1 MDKDNP
7 TRLEH
12 FSQNSPISLRPV
24 RMRTLNPVTRYIVD
38 RHVLCLANPRVR
50 AQAILC
56 YAGRLLQKNAPQPNA
71 GRISV
76 VKCRPLDGLGECKNR

>member
-7 TRLEH
+7 ARLEH

-38 RHVLCLANPRVR
+38 GPALWLTGHVFELSRSYAMRDASCKKMLRSQMLAGS
-50 AQAILC
+50 AL
-56 YAGRLLQKNAPQPNA
+56 
-71 GRISV
+71 
-76 VKCRPLDGLGECKNR
+76 